1 MEPANK
7 LLNFGFQKLALSAS
21 GANALGLGSMGM
33 GVGGMFPGM
42 GGGLVPNM
50 AGGVGAMP
58 STEVPTK
65 VVCLS
70 QVCLP
75 YCFPGTF
82 CRGFSCS

>member
-1 MEPANK
+1 
-7 LLNFGFQKLALSAS
+7 
-21 GANALGLGSMGM
+21 MGM

-42 GGGLVPNM
+42 GGGIVPNV

-75 YCFPGTF
+75 YCFLLQSAK
-82 CRGFSCS
+82 GFTVAVDYN

>member
-1 MEPANK
+1 
-7 LLNFGFQKLALSAS
+7 
-21 GANALGLGSMGM
+21 MGM

-70 QVCLP
+70 QVWLP
-75 YCFPGTF
+75 YCFPGAI
-82 CRGFSCS
+82 C